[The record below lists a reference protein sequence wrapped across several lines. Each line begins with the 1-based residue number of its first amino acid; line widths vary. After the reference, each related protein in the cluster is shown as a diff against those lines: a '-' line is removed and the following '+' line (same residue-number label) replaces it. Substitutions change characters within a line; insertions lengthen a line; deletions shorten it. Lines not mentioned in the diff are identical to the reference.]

1 MKRDSKLVINGYK
14 VPGGLA
20 RIAVAAA
27 VDLIKQQPGVLQTAV
42 LRRALGVSG
51 LNPSTSSWIT
61 SGKGPLGHLWTRIG
75 HPYRCYPM
83 EEAEGFDLDP
93 IKLTA
98 EYSKALFAD
107 GVSASGMALKPGEVV
122 QAKTQFGQPE
132 APFLFIS
139 YAIHSFGR
147 QFSGR
152 GKPLNFTDPS
162 FLDDL
167 SIYGHGAPK
176 FAVNGVF
183 GGKQA
188 QFLITSIRAKP
199 LAA

>member
-1 MKRDSKLVINGYK
+1 MKRDPKLVINGYSF
-14 VPGGLA
+14 PGGLA

-27 VDLIKQQPGVLQTAV
+27 VDLIKQRPGVHQAEV
-42 LRRALGVSG
+42 LRHALRVSG

-61 SGKGPLGHLWTRIG
+61 SGKGPLDHLWTRSG
-75 HPYRCYPM
+75 RPYRCYPM
-83 EEAEGFDLDP
+83 EEAEDFDLDP
-93 IKLTA
+93 IRLTA

-107 GVSASGMALKPGEVV
+107 EVSASGMVLQPGDIV
-122 QAKTQFGQPE
+122 QAKTRWGQVE

-139 YAIHSFGR
+139 YSILSFGR
-147 QFSGR
+147 HGGR
-152 GKPLNFTDPS
+152 GKLLNFTDPS

-183 GGKQA
+183 DGKQA
-188 QFLITSIRAKP
+188 QFGITSIRAKP
-199 LAA
+199 LGA